1 MDNSKDIVTVNKVHA
16 FLTNSAGSRYIAII
30 VMKHHVFCCRVSAVV
45 NREIYKKYNLE

>member
-1 MDNSKDIVTVNKVHA
+1 MDNSKDIVTVNKA
-16 FLTNSAGSRYIAII
+16 NSAGSRYIVIT